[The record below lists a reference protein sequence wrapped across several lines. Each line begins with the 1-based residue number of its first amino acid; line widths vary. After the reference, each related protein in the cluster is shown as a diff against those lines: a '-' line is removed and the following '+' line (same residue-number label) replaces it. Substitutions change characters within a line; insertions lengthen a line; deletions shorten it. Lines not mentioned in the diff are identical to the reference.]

1 MLRRMRRSTAS
12 VDDSNKSEVETYRA
26 ILENVRADYP
36 HLPAGALQQIA
47 LNQTKSQLANHPQ
60 IGKMSS
66 RQSGKMQGILRIFQ
80 PSKRQAKNCRNEISY
95 QDEMNIKPSH
105 VGPSTR
111 SIGMNNIA
119 CETSSSSLADHSLT
133 DSLANIEE
141 RESELDVTIKAL
153 ASAASTP
160 GREERLT
167 GGSWVRRRASKR
179 ISMMSNLSDVDE
191 EKELPTQQPS
201 AAEKE
206 VTPVSQEYDEDALF
220 TDSLPDEIKIVIN
233 SLPISRQPMPSS
245 TKRQESERRGSGVIK
260 LGSSKYQS
268 ENSSMSSID
277 TANFNGDFHC
287 WKSVSSN

>member
-1 MLRRMRRSTAS
+1 
-12 VDDSNKSEVETYRA
+12 
-26 ILENVRADYP
+26 
-36 HLPAGALQQIA
+36 
-47 LNQTKSQLANHPQ
+47 
-60 IGKMSS
+60 MSS
-66 RQSGKMQGILRIFQ
+66 RQSGKMQGILSTLF
-80 PSKRQAKNCRNEISY
+80 KRQAKNCRNEISY
-95 QDEMNIKPSH
+95 QDEMNIKSSH

-141 RESELDVTIKAL
+141 RESELMKTL

-277 TANFNGDFHC
+277 TANFNGE
-287 WKSVSSN
+287 